1 MSKRENVWSPN
12 NVFIAKH
19 FPFEQG
25 FREGPEGVKWELG
38 FGQIFT
44 GKVGFGS
51 LGLGFGHWE
60 WES

>member
-1 MSKRENVWSPN
+1 MITKNSDLHSYNDYKLFKVLHKRTLSE
-12 NVFIAKH
+12 
-19 FPFEQG
+19 
-25 FREGPEGVKWELG
+25 G

-60 WES
+60 WELQTEKQ